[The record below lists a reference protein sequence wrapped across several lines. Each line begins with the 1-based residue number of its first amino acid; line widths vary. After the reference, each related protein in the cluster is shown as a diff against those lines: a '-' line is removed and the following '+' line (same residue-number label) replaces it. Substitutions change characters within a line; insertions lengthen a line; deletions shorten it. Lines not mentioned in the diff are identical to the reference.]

1 MPTHASISEQHT
13 RRTHDPGGTDSPFG
27 TLLRPLVSPTS
38 IGTRAVR
45 PEHTDD
51 TIARREFISRSAVRC
66 EVTCDRS
73 VRSVLI
79 FLAYACLAA
88 CIRKQEIIWRLRML
102 HRCHLMHAIA
112 IRAPAAFRFAF
123 ITQRRQRN
131 SRATDWIALAEAWSS
146 RDGNIGAAYCHHG
159 PIGGKKNF
167 AMVVEQRVD
176 WITWITKLYFRNNLV
191 DRRCRHERKCSKCR

>member
-1 MPTHASISEQHT
+1 
-13 RRTHDPGGTDSPFG
+13 
-27 TLLRPLVSPTS
+27 
-38 IGTRAVR
+38 
-45 PEHTDD
+45 
-51 TIARREFISRSAVRC
+51 
-66 EVTCDRS
+66 
-73 VRSVLI
+73 
-79 FLAYACLAA
+79 
-88 CIRKQEIIWRLRML
+88 
-102 HRCHLMHAIA
+102 MHAIA

-176 WITWITKLYFRNNLV
+176 CHSPYKCAGFVPTFGTTCQIADADK
-191 DRRCRHERKCSKCR
+191 EEKCSEKWPENFQKMSLENVFVENSGIFLDNRRR